1 MSPTDLPACI
11 NAKLTRYFEQLDG
24 EQASGV
30 HKMVM
35 NEVEPV
41 VIKFILELVNNNQS
55 EASRILGVNR
65 GTLKKKIEFYKL

>member
-1 MSPTDLPACI
+1 MSSTDLPACI

-41 VIKFILELVNNNQS
+41 VIKFILDLVNNNQS

-65 GTLKKKIEFYKL
+65 GTLKKKIELYRL